1 MVLVKTNKNGLIKE
15 KIPYIFIW
23 IMYYAWV
30 IVFTTW
36 WTSSPVTDKLMGPDS
51 RVMLHSLNLLSSA
64 FFICIIKPKWYKNA
78 SYIGACL
85 VLLFSVLSMIDINNS
100 FHIFSIIVLSISLG
114 IVNISILI
122 PMIYILNNTEKLISI
137 IGANLLISFLVLL
150 QELKILTINNGLIF
164 SFVMLLIS
172 LFPILFFKK
181 DDLKKE
187 NIDLNFNKNKIN
199 KIMLLTI
206 ILNCV
211 YAILCKGIGRAFVIM
226 AIENISINLY
236 PIYYVGAILGCLI
249 SYIVYKTNK
258 TSTSTYVSWNLIFG
272 LFATSMFIYSVAN
285 YIILNEVFSFLMGI
299 VSSMGMINMYYTLGI
314 IGKKYSSHL
323 YVKISIIFIGLLG
336 GISGTIFGNSISHI
350 NKLETSITLS
360 IISVLIIIIF
370 LVISPSISKIYYNDK
385 IDAKERKNNIIRNS
399 AKKYKL
405 SSREE
410 ELCKILI
417 EGYTLRQ
424 ASAMMGIRYYTA
436 NSYCKNIYKKL
447 NINSKIELINKFKQ

>member
-15 KIPYIFIW
+15 KNPYIFIW

-150 QELKILTINNGLIF
+150 QELKILTINNGLVF

-187 NIDLNFNKNKIN
+187 NIDLNFNKNC
-199 KIMLLTI
+199 T
-206 ILNCV
+206 
-211 YAILCKGIGRAFVIM
+211 FV
-226 AIENISINLY
+226 NDVRQNL
-236 PIYYVGAILGCLI
+236 
-249 SYIVYKTNK
+249 
-258 TSTSTYVSWNLIFG
+258 
-272 LFATSMFIYSVAN
+272 
-285 YIILNEVFSFLMGI
+285 
-299 VSSMGMINMYYTLGI
+299 
-314 IGKKYSSHL
+314 
-323 YVKISIIFIGLLG
+323 
-336 GISGTIFGNSISHI
+336 
-350 NKLETSITLS
+350 
-360 IISVLIIIIF
+360 
-370 LVISPSISKIYYNDK
+370 
-385 IDAKERKNNIIRNS
+385 
-399 AKKYKL
+399 
-405 SSREE
+405 
-410 ELCKILI
+410 
-417 EGYTLRQ
+417 
-424 ASAMMGIRYYTA
+424 
-436 NSYCKNIYKKL
+436 
-447 NINSKIELINKFKQ
+447 